1 MAFKRILTLL
11 CCFLIFGHLRAQ
23 VSKVTLS
30 GQVTSAASG
39 QSLPFVNIVLKTEKD
54 SAFVTGTITNETGRF
69 SLPDVQS
76 GHYRIECVSLGYKAL
91 QSHITVG
98 TLSPFLDL
106 GGFRMADDP
115 QNLQE
120 VIVTGQQAEGVG
132 DKLDRK
138 TFNIGRN
145 ISQSGGSVLQ
155 ALKNLPG
162 VTAGEDGK
170 VLLRGSDKVAILVDG
185 RQTALTGF
193 GSQTSLDNIP
203 ASAIERIEIINNP
216 SARYDANG
224 NAGIINII
232 YKKEKQEGFNTK
244 IGMAT
249 GLGALWVRKEN
260 LPGIRPQYRNT
271 LKLNPSIALNY
282 KKNKANVFF
291 QGDYLH
297 TPTLNKNEFVNRYY
311 DSGDTV
317 RQQTKRNRSTNV
329 VTAKTGAD
337 WTFNDRDALSV
348 SGLFSSEKILDR
360 GDEPFFNANLTRRNR
375 LWQFLEDELKTTVT
389 ASASYQHKYA
399 QPGRLLHIGFN
410 YTFHRENEQ
419 YFFTNIMPDFTG
431 KDAFKLL
438 SDEHV
443 FDFNADYIRPLRYGR
458 LEGGMKLRRRFIPT
472 NMQFFPGVATP
483 GTATSGNSPIDSL
496 AGGWADYK
504 ETIPAVYG
512 NYVFENRNFE
522 VEAGLRVEY
531 VNLRYEVNPTHPTYH
546 SDGYTYAKPF
556 LNARFA
562 YKIDERNKVS
572 LFYNRRVDR
581 PNEVDIR
588 IFPKYDDAEIIK
600 IGNPALKPQF
610 TSSWEAGYK
619 TSWNNGS
626 LYAALYRKQTNGTIT
641 RIGTIVP
648 GSTLIYNIFQN
659 AGKSYNAGGELVWQQ
674 DVAPWFSVNVNGNI
688 YKNTVDAFSVE
699 NLYPVRSVYSAA
711 RQTLTSGSAKMS
723 AILKGKKTELQVV
736 AVYQAP
742 DIVPQG
748 RTGYRFSV
756 DAGAKRQLSK
766 GEIFINATDLFGTLV
781 IRKTVYGDGFHYT
794 SRDYYETQLIRAGYS
809 FKF

>member
-1 MAFKRILTLL
+1 MAFRLIPLL
-11 CCFLIFGHLRAQ
+11 SCFLI
-23 VSKVTLS
+23 
-30 GQVTSAASG
+30 SAASMAQVG
-39 QSLPFVNIVLKTEKD
+39 KATISGRVVSAEKTGAVSFANVVLKAEKD
-54 SAFVTGTITNETGRF
+54 TAFITGTITDEQGRF
-69 SLPDVQS
+69 VLPGVASGNYRLECSLV
-76 GHYRIECVSLGYKAL
+76 GYKSVRKNAM
-91 QSHITVG
+91 VG

-106 GGFRMADDP
+106 GIIKMNEDTRL
-115 QNLQE
+115 LQE
-120 VIVTGQQAEGVG
+120 VTVTNGQSDGV
-132 DKLDRK
+132 DQKLDKK
-138 TFNIGRN
+138 TFDIGRN

-232 YKKEKQEGFNTK
+232 YKKEKREGFNGR
-244 IGMAT
+244 IGMAA
-249 GLGALWVRKEN
+249 GLGALWVRHDN
-260 LPGIRPQYRNT
+260 LPNIRPQSRNT

-282 KKNKANVFF
+282 KKKNVNVFF

-311 DSGDTV
+311 DTGDTV

-329 VTAKTGAD
+329 VTGKTGFD
-337 WTFNDRDALSV
+337 WQPDAGNAFSV
-348 SGLFSSEKILDR
+348 SALFSSEKILDR
-360 GDEPFFNANLTRRNR
+360 GDEPFYNANLTQRKR

-399 QPGRLLHIGFN
+399 QPGRLLNLGLN

-419 YFFTNIMPDFTG
+419 YFFTNVVPDFTG
-431 KDAFKLL
+431 KDAFKLF
-438 SDEHV
+438 SDENV
-443 FDFNADYIRPLRYGR
+443 IDFNADYIRPLRYGR
-458 LEGGMKLRRRFIPT
+458 LETGVKLRRRFIPT
-472 NMQFFPGVATP
+472 NMQFFPGVH
-483 GTATSGNSPIDSL
+483 SPIDSL

-522 VEAGLRVEY
+522 LEAGLRLEY
-531 VNLRYEVNPTHPTYH
+531 IDLHYKVNPTHPTYH

-556 LNARFA
+556 PNVRLA
-562 YKIDERNKVS
+562 YKLSDRQKLS

-610 TSSWEAGYK
+610 TSLWEAGYK
-619 TSWNNGS
+619 TGWDKGS
-626 LYAALYRKQTNGTIT
+626 VYAAVYYKQIHGTIT

-648 GSTLIYNIFQN
+648 VSTFIYNIFHN
-659 AGKSYNAGGELVWQQ
+659 AGKSYNAGAELMWQE
-674 DVAPWFSVNVNGNI
+674 DLASWFSMNVNGNV
-688 YKNTVDAFSVE
+688 YKNTVEAFSVE
-699 NLYPVRSVYSAA
+699 NLYPVRSTYHAA
-711 RQTLTSGSAKMS
+711 RQTVTSGSVKSS
-723 AILKGKKTELQVV
+723 ALLKAGKSELQVV
-736 AVYQAP
+736 AIYQAP
-742 DIVPQG
+742 DIIPQG
-748 RTGYRFSV
+748 RTGHRFSV
-756 DAGAKRQLSK
+756 DAGAKRQLPK
-766 GEIFINATDLFGTLV
+766 GEIFVNATDLFGTLV
-781 IRKTVYGDGFHYT
+781 VRKTVFGDGFHYT
-794 SRDYYETQLIRAGYS
+794 SKDYYETQLVRAGYS
-809 FKF
+809 LKF